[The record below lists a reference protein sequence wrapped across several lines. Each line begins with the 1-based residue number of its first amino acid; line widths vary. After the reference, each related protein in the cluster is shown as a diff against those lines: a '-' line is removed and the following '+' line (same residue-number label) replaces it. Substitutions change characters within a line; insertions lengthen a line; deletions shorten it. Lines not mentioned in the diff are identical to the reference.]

1 MQDIRQTMQL
11 PDNPDNKYR
20 QNRKTQHFAMTPATV
35 QKIFYHLFTTI
46 LFLYDSLF

>member
-1 MQDIRQTMQL
+1 MQL

>member
-1 MQDIRQTMQL
+1 MQL
-11 PDNPDNKYR
+11 PNSPDNKYR
-20 QNRKTQHFAMTPATV
+20 QNGKTQHFAMTPAPD